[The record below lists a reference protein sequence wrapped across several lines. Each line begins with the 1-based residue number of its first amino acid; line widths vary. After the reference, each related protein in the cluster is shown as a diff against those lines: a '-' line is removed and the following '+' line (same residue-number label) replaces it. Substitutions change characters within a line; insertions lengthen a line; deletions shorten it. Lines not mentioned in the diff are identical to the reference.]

1 MADTLQPTLDCPTP
15 EAEVTIAPA
24 ATAALRTD
32 SLADSVLILL
42 SLTVVQR
49 MVGFVR
55 AILFCRW
62 LDPEQL
68 GQWDLSFSF
77 LCLAG
82 PLVVLALPAA
92 FGRYVEHYRQREQL
106 RTFVWRCLLFCA
118 GLTLVATTGIYLAQG
133 WVSELVFGSPQ
144 HTRQI
149 VALVVSLLA
158 VVAFNFSTELFT
170 ALRNVRLVSMLQLL
184 NSLVFA
190 GLGLSL
196 LLTWQNVAESVVLA
210 YGGACLVSSVVALL
224 YLRRSWTRLPQ
235 AEIVLSH
242 RDLWSKVIPFAG
254 WIWSSSLL
262 SNLFDVADRYMIV
275 HCTSVVTSD
284 PLALVGQYHSSRVVP
299 LLLVSV
305 ATMLGTM
312 MTPHLSCDWEAGRR
326 DLVSVRLNLFLKLM
340 VFTLTLAAVAVLI
353 AAPLLFG
360 VAFQGKFHGGE
371 AVLPWTLTYCIW
383 FATLMVTQNYLWCAE
398 KARLASVALVI
409 GLVTNVLLNLV
420 LLPRMGLPGAVLAT
434 SVANLLT
441 LLLIL
446 GFSHRLGFRTDRGT
460 WFILAA
466 PPALTLGPWVALLV
480 LTAIALQ
487 AYYSHH
493 LLTPEEK
500 RLLAESGQQYL
511 GRLQRLRRPKNNSPN
526 PEP

>member
-1 MADTLQPTLDCPTP
+1 MPEILDPPCDAP
-15 EAEVTIAPA
+15 APA
-24 ATAALRTD
+24 ASPTALRTD
-32 SLADSVLILL
+32 SLAASVLILL

-49 MVGFVR
+49 LVGFLR
-55 AILFCRW
+55 AVLFCRW
-62 LDPEQL
+62 LDPEEL

-77 LCLAG
+77 LVLAG

-92 FGRYVEHYRQREQL
+92 FGRYVEHYRQRQQL
-106 RTFVWRCLLFCA
+106 QTFVGRCLLFCA
-118 GLTLVATTGIYLAQG
+118 GLTVVATLGIYLCRG
-133 WVSELVFGSPQ
+133 WFSELVFGAPE
-144 HTRQI
+144 HVRLI
-149 VALVVSLLA
+149 AALAVSLVA

-190 GLGLSL
+190 GLGLGL
-196 LLTWQNVAESVVLA
+196 LLVWQNVAESVVLA
-210 YGGACLVSSVVALL
+210 YGGACLVSSLVALI
-224 YLRRSWTRLPQ
+224 YLRRSWPQLPQ
-235 AEIVLSH
+235 AEFSLSH

-326 DLVSVRLNLFLKLM
+326 ELVSVRLNLFLKLM
-340 VFTLTLAAVAVLI
+340 VFALTAAAVAVLL

-360 VAFQGKFHGGE
+360 LAFQGKFHGGE

-383 FATLMVTQNYLWCAE
+383 FATLMVAQNYLWCAE
-398 KARLASVALVI
+398 KARLASVALLT
-409 GLVTNVLLNLV
+409 GLGTNVGLNLV

-441 LLLIL
+441 LVLIL
-446 GFSHRLGFRTDRGT
+446 LFNRRLGFRTDRGT
-460 WFILAA
+460 WLILAA
-466 PPALTLGPWVALLV
+466 PAALTLGPWLALLV
-480 LTAIALQ
+480 LVAIALD
-487 AYYSHH
+487 AYQSEH
-493 LLTPEEK
+493 LLCPEEK
-500 RLLAESGQQYL
+500 RLLAESG
-511 GRLQRLRRPKNNSPN
+511 RLYWERLERFRLRKESST
-526 PEP
+526 